1 MSRWQDSEGQITN
14 GNGIWPLMAND
25 AALRLRLGVL
35 VREPLNNLITIN
47 SELSA
52 FPRYTS
58 YLYAGVVVE
67 PSLLGPILEI
77 HLRIRAVV
85 LAVVRVR
92 VRVRANQANPNPNPN
107 PVPAYPSSCNRRG
120 SSPCTCA
127 RGRLVRVRVSLV
139 RVRVSLVRPN
149 PNPNPNHGGL
159 LRVRPP

>member
-1 MSRWQDSEGQITN
+1 
-14 GNGIWPLMAND
+14 MAND

-85 LAVVRVR
+85 RAVVRLLAHAPEAAWVGLGFAWFALTVTLALTLTLTLTLTTAAWSEVGR
-92 VRVRANQANPNPNPN
+92 PNPNQ
-107 PVPAYPSSCNRRG
+107 G
-120 SSPCTCA
+120 
-127 RGRLVRVRVSLV
+127 
-139 RVRVSLVRPN
+139 RPN
-149 PNPNPNHGGL
+149 PNPNPDQAACARAADVVACELSGPLAHAVVL
-159 LRVRPP
+159 LAPPG